1 MIKQYTIQGKGYFNY
16 ITKDTYLSNKE
27 FTDIKCRYGCIEFK
41 GTEKQL
47 DSFLEK
53 LYDDESSFKVIGVHE
68 EDEELENY
76 FKKLFN
82 KNERNT

>member
-1 MIKQYTIQGKGYFNY
+1 VFPSHDPQ
-16 ITKDTYLSNKE
+16 
-27 FTDIKCRYGCIEFK
+27 
-41 GTEKQL
+41 QL

-82 KNERNT
+82 KL